1 MSSTIDRRFTSSE
14 MMAIC
19 VARRFRNGAT
29 CFIGV
34 GMPGLAACVARR
46 VHAPEAVLIYES
58 GTVGAKPSFPPL
70 SIADDE
76 LANTADFIVSIPE
89 MFSYWLQGGRIDMA
103 VLGAAQIDR
112 QGNLNTTVIGPYKSP
127 TVRLPG
133 AGGAPEIATHA
144 REVIVIVRH
153 SPKAFVE
160 KLDFLTTRG
169 NRVSAV
175 VTDLGILE
183 PDPLNHELLLVS
195 IHPGVSLQDVQSATG
210 WQLKLS
216 DRLTVTPEPSAQEL
230 HHIWELGSR
239 AKEAA

>member
-1 MSSTIDRRFTSSE
+1 MSSTINRSFTSSE

-46 VHAPEAVLIYES
+46 VHAPDAVLIYES

-89 MFSYWLQGGRIDMA
+89 MFNYWLQGGRIDMA

-112 QGNLNTTVIGPYKSP
+112 HGNLNTTVIGPYESP

-183 PDPLNHELLLVS
+183 PDPINHELRLAS
-195 IHPGVSLQDVQSATG
+195 IHPGVSVQDVQAETG
-210 WQLKLS
+210 WQLKLAEYVA
-216 DRLTVTPEPSAQEL
+216 VTPEPSGQEL
-230 HHIWELGSR
+230 GHIRELGGR